1 MAAYDFYT
9 TADVALLLHP
19 RKPSYPVEAAP
30 TKNVVHSTSVGGKV
44 RAQVRGSDRR
54 RLTLRWPRIT
64 AAHLGQLLA
73 WHASYGGMRQPFTVE
88 LPANLTDLPG
98 GTKLRVRNP
107 QVELEYAQ
115 IVADRYEVHVEL
127 IEDLV

>member
-9 TADVALLLHP
+9 TADALIFAHP
-19 RKPSYPVEAAP
+19 RTPSYPVEVAP
-30 TKNVVHSTSVGGKV
+30 TKNVVHSRTVGGKV

-54 RLTLRWPRIT
+54 RLVLRWPRVT
-64 AAHLGQLLA
+64 AAHLAGFLG
-73 WHASYGGMRQPFTVE
+73 WHASYGGMRQPFKIE

-107 QVELEYAQ
+107 QLELEYAQ
-115 IVADRYEVHVEL
+115 IIADRYEVNVEL
-127 IEDLV
+127 MEDLV